1 MGKRWCEAH
10 EAELIKNLGF
20 TVKGIPVGMPRYY
33 RNKLGDKLDEK
44 LLEEKRIE
52 LSNESRD
59 RMEKRGVDQL
69 SEAEY
74 RRLQHIQY
82 NETLQRRQS
91 IKNER
96 KKF

>member
-1 MGKRWCEAH
+1 MTNDH
-10 EAELIKNLGF
+10 
-20 TVKGIPVGMPRYY
+20 

-44 LLEEKRIE
+44 LLEERRVE
-52 LSNESRD
+52 LSNESRNK
-59 RMEKRGVDQL
+59 MVKRGVDEL

-74 RRLQHIQY
+74 RQLQRIQY
-82 NETLQRRQS
+82 KETLEKRQS